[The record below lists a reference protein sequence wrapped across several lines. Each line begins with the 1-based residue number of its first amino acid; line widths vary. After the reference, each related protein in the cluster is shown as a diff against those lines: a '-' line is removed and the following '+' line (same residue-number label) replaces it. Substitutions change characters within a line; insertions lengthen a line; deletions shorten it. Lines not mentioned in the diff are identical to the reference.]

1 MRGLPGGGQQP
12 RGLRGD
18 LHGRP
23 GVLLDVAGRA
33 EASEPSE
40 HSLPPLEPR
49 RMAKLE
55 VCTTARAS
63 AHKMEDKPRQP
74 EDELEPQDEPAKR
87 QRLLQ
92 LSGFMIE
99 VLDRDDELD
108 EPSLPFS
115 FQVNTYKMHLR
126 PDGSSSSTLSD
137 SLILSATDEEAKK
150 LWVKNIKFWNRYGW
164 RDTVQVAAT
173 HDDLVKLR
181 ETLQN
186 YSTRSSWAPTRATA
200 VMTPTAETAT
210 APCSTAAAAASSR
223 PALRD
228 ARPDDGST
236 ARLCRDRSRRRPECK
251 TSVCH
256 ATGCT

>member
-1 MRGLPGGGQQP
+1 MTCAGFLVVGNS
-12 RGLRGD
+12 
-18 LHGRP
+18 HAAFAEICT
-23 GVLLDVAGRA
+23 GVLVCSLDVAGRA
-33 EASEPSE
+33 DAVE
-40 HSLPPLEPR
+40 HALPPLEPR

-55 VCTTARAS
+55 VCSTRAS

-74 EDELEPQDEPAKR
+74 EDELEPQDEPTLR

-99 VLDRDDELD
+99 VLDRDDELN

-126 PDGSSSSTLSD
+126 ADGSSSSTLSD
-137 SLILSATDEEAKK
+137 SLILSATDEAAKK

-173 HDDLVKLR
+173 HDDLVKLQ

-186 YSTRSSWAPTRATA
+186 YSTPQLLGAYPRYSSD
-200 VMTPTAETAT
+200 ETY
-210 APCSTAAAAASSR
+210 
-223 PALRD
+223 
-228 ARPDDGST
+228 
-236 ARLCRDRSRRRPECK
+236 CRDRNSDMLYGSRSSFQSSCATRRQTRRRFYRTAMPG
-251 TSVCH
+251 SF
-256 ATGCT
+256 APPS

>member
-1 MRGLPGGGQQP
+1 
-12 RGLRGD
+12 
-18 LHGRP
+18 
-23 GVLLDVAGRA
+23 
-33 EASEPSE
+33 
-40 HSLPPLEPR
+40 
-49 RMAKLE
+49 MAKLE

-186 YSTRSSWAPTRATA
+186 YSTPQLLGAYPRYSSD
-200 VMTPTAETAT
+200 
-210 APCSTAAAAASSR
+210 
-223 PALRD
+223 D
-228 ARPDDGST
+228 AY
-236 ARLCRDRSRRRPECK
+236 CRDRNSAMLYGGRSSFQSSCATRRQTRRRFYRTTLPG
-251 TSVCH
+251 SF
-256 ATGCT
+256 APPS

>member
-1 MRGLPGGGQQP
+1 MTCAGYLVVGNS
-12 RGLRGD
+12 
-18 LHGRP
+18 HAAFVEICT
-23 GVLLDVAGRA
+23 GVLVCSLDVASRA
-33 EASEPSE
+33 DVTEASE

-55 VCTTARAS
+55 VCTTRAS

-74 EDELEPQDEPAKR
+74 EDELEPQSEPAKH

-137 SLILSATDEEAKK
+137 SLVLSATDEEAKK
-150 LWVKNIKFWNRYGW
+150 FWVKSIKFWNRYGW
-164 RDTVQVAAT
+164 RDTEQVAAT
-173 HDDLVKLR
+173 HDDLVKLQ
-181 ETLQN
+181 ELLQN
-186 YSTRSSWAPTRATA
+186 YSNPQLLGAYPRHSSDEAYYRDHNNAMLYGGRSSFQSSCATRRQT
-200 VMTPTAETAT
+200 
-210 APCSTAAAAASSR
+210 
-223 PALRD
+223 
-228 ARPDDGST
+228 
-236 ARLCRDRSRRRPECK
+236 RRRFYRTAMPG
-251 TSVCH
+251 SF
-256 ATGCT
+256 APPS